1 MQCSDLSR
9 LARPSPNIWYS
20 PGVYEIENH
29 AFDRAGHVES
39 TMRRVRDWAG
49 ARVLD
54 IGCGTGF
61 HLPMFA
67 RRAARVI
74 GVEPHPPL
82 ASAARRRL
90 AAAARDGQATDH
102 VEVRAGAAQ
111 LLPVPDASI
120 DVVHARW
127 AYFFG
132 PGCEPGLAE
141 IRRVLAP
148 GATAFVLDHDASTSD
163 YGRWFRLA
171 NPDYDPRRI
180 ERFWERRGWL
190 RHPIRTSWQMESRA
204 DFEAVVR
211 IEFEPRTAETLLREH
226 RGTSLEYAVNLW
238 SYTDPGPERRLARPW
253 RR

>member
-1 MQCSDLSR
+1 MEWPDVEK

-20 PGVYEIENH
+20 PAVYEIENR
-29 AFDRAGHVES
+29 AFDRAGLVES
-39 TMRRVRDWAG
+39 TMRAMHDWAG

-54 IGCGTGF
+54 IGCGTGY

-67 RRAARVI
+67 RDAANVV
-74 GVEPHPPL
+74 GVEPHPAL
-82 ASAARRRL
+82 AAAARRRL
-90 AAAARDGQATDH
+90 AACVSDGIATDH
-102 VEVRAGAAQ
+102 VQVRSGAAQ
-111 LLPVPDASI
+111 LLPVADASV

-148 GATAFVLDHDASTSD
+148 GGTAFVLDHDATASD
-163 YGRWFRLA
+163 FGRWFRLA
-171 NPDYDPRRI
+171 DPSYDPGRV
-180 ERFWERRGWL
+180 ERFWQRRGWR
-190 RHPIRTSWQMESRA
+190 RHALRTSWEMDSRA

-211 IEFEPRTAETLLREH
+211 IEFAPSVAEALLREH

-238 SYTDPGPERRLARPW
+238 SHTPGGGIVRRSRF
-253 RR
+253 

>member
-1 MQCSDLSR
+1 MQWPDIPR

-20 PGVYEIENH
+20 PAVYEVENR
-29 AFDRAGHVES
+29 AFDRAGLVEA
-39 TMRRVRDWAG
+39 TMREVHDWAG

-67 RRAARVI
+67 RTASSVV

-82 ASAARRRL
+82 ADAARRRL
-90 AAAARDGQATDH
+90 AATQGEGIATDH
-102 VEVRAGAAQ
+102 VEVRSGAAQ
-111 LLPVPDASI
+111 YLPVPDASV

-141 IRRVLAP
+141 IARVLAP
-148 GATAFVLDHDASTSD
+148 GGTAFVLDHDASTSD
-163 YGRWFRLA
+163 FGRWFRLA

-180 ERFWERRGWL
+180 ERFWTRRGWR
-190 RHPIRTSWQMESRA
+190 RHPIRTNWQTDSRA

-211 IEFEPRTAETLLREH
+211 IEFTPRVAEALLREH
-226 RGTSLEYAVNLW
+226 RGTHLDYAVNLW
-238 SYTDPGPERRLARPW
+238 SHTAGGGIARL
-253 RR
+253 